1 MKTILTIVAVLLVG
15 AGVYFYTN
23 NNEATKVEI
32 SDIPIIPELP
42 VAFNAKNAT
51 YVIDGKEIKL
61 ADGVS
66 EIPVADSATKIVT
79 RYFGNEVTHDLND
92 DGREDVA
99 FLITQEKGG
108 SGTFFYAVAALNTR
122 EGYKGSSAFLLG
134 DRIAPQT
141 INLDEGKTAN
151 GTNRQN
157 VVVVNFAERKAGE
170 PMTAG
175 PSVGKS
181 VWLKLDPV
189 TMQFGEVARDFEGE
203 TR

>member
-1 MKTILTIVAVLLVG
+1 
-15 AGVYFYTN
+15 
-23 NNEATKVEI
+23 
-32 SDIPIIPELP
+32 
-42 VAFNAKNAT
+42 
-51 YVIDGKEIKL
+51 
-61 ADGVS
+61 
-66 EIPVADSATKIVT
+66 
-79 RYFGNEVTHDLND
+79 
-92 DGREDVA
+92 
-99 FLITQEKGG
+99 
-108 SGTFFYAVAALNTR
+108 
-122 EGYKGSSAFLLG
+122 YKGSSAFLLG